1 MDFSSELGIR
11 TIVNAVGPATRLG
24 GLPLSDGVMEAMVA
38 AVERNVRVDE
48 LQEAA
53 GARIAELLGVPAVYV
68 TSGASAGL
76 SLATAVCVAADD
88 PRGVDLLPEISGP
101 RRRVVI
107 QRGHRDPYD
116 HALTAVGVELTEI
129 GFPTSTRPNELAR
142 ELDGT
147 VAAVL
152 WRPGHAGDLLPLD
165 AVARLSHE
173 ADVPVIV
180 DAAMDVPPV
189 DRLQALF
196 AQGADLVAVSGGKGF
211 RGPHTSGL
219 LCGRQPLIQAV
230 ALHHQ
235 DMDVR
240 EQTWAPSEVTG
251 VELNYGRQGIG
262 RGMKV
267 GREQILG
274 LLAAVAEHVE
284 DPERHEPRYQ
294 AELSALELGLAG
306 DRRLLLART
315 HNHHLEV
322 PEVQI
327 DVGATGHRADA
338 VIRALDAG
346 EPRIHV
352 GEDQAWRD
360 VLVVNPMGLR
370 PGEGQVIASRLL
382 AIFGSELGTPSPAE
396 RAS

>member
-1 MDFSSELGIR
+1 MDFSTELGIR
-11 TIVNAVGPATRLG
+11 RIVNAVGPATRLG
-24 GLPLSDGVMEAMVA
+24 GLPLSEGVMNAMRA
-38 AVERNVRVDE
+38 AVEHNVRVDE

-53 GARIAELLGVPAVYV
+53 GVRIAQLLGVPAVYV

-88 PRGVDLLPEISGP
+88 PRGVDALPRIAGP
-101 RRRVVI
+101 RRRVVV

-116 HALTAVGVELTEI
+116 HALTAVGVELIEI
-129 GFPTSTRPNELAR
+129 GFPTSTRPGELAR

-165 AVARLSHE
+165 VVSRLAHE
-173 ADVPVIV
+173 AEVPVIV

-189 DRLQALF
+189 DRLQVLF

-219 LCGRQPLIQAV
+219 LCGRPDLIRAV

-251 VELNYGRQGIG
+251 VGLRYGRHGIG

-267 GREQILG
+267 GREQVLG
-274 LLAAVAEHVE
+274 LLAAVAEHVK
-284 DPERHEPRYQ
+284 DPDRHEPRYQ
-294 AELSALELGLAG
+294 AELSALELGLG
-306 DRRLLLART
+306 RDRRLSVART
-315 HNHHLEV
+315 HNHHLAV

-327 DVGATGHRADA
+327 DIGATGHRADT

-346 EPRIHV
+346 DPRIHV

-360 VLVVNPMGLR
+360 VLVINPMGLHA
-370 PGEGQVIASRLL
+370 GEGEVVADRLL
-382 AIFGSELGTPSPAE
+382 AILQSDPDTTSPAE

>member
-1 MDFSSELGIR
+1 MDFSTDLGIR
-11 TIVNAVGPATRLG
+11 TIVNGVGPATRLG
-24 GLPLSDGVMEAMVA
+24 GLPLSDRVLAAMSS
-38 AVERNVRVDE
+38 AVERNVRMDE

-53 GARIAELLGVPAVYV
+53 GARLAELLGVPAVYV

-76 SLATAVCVAADD
+76 TLATAVCVAGSD
-88 PRGVDLLPEISGP
+88 PRGVDALPRIAGP
-101 RRRVVI
+101 RRRVVV
-107 QRGHRDPYD
+107 QRGNRDPYD

-129 GFPTSTRPNELAR
+129 GFGTSTRPDELAR

-165 AVARLSHE
+165 VVARLSHE

-189 DRLQALF
+189 DRLQNLF

-211 RGPHTSGL
+211 RGPHTSGI
-219 LCGRQPLIQAV
+219 LCGRPELIGAV

-240 EQTWAPSEVTG
+240 EQTWASSEVTG
-251 VELNYGRQGIG
+251 TTLRYGRHGIA

-274 LLAAVAEHVE
+274 LLAAVAEYIE
-284 DPERHEPRYQ
+284 GPDRHEPRYD
-294 AELSALELGLAG
+294 AELSALELEVGRDPRLVVARAFNEHLA
-306 DRRLLLART
+306 
-315 HNHHLEV
+315 V

-327 DVGATGHRADA
+327 DISATGHRADA

-360 VLVVNPMGLR
+360 VLVVNPMGLHQGEGR
-370 PGEGQVIASRLL
+370 AIATRLLAVLRCDLDGASPGEGAS
-382 AIFGSELGTPSPAE
+382 
-396 RAS
+396 